1 MDLLGNYHANPNY
14 GAGVYRRRIML
25 RRNQYTLYGAIE
37 DTHHGFSVT
46 VESDGQQVTQI
57 TPGFHRI
64 PFTTCDGAGKPLQN
78 LFGAALNDSPL
89 TLLTRAGVQQNCTHL
104 LDLTVLTI
112 CHSQTVDA
120 EVQYD
125 VAVTDTK
132 DGRNQLTVHRN
143 GQLIHQWLVNSHYE
157 ILEPIELAG
166 RPLFFGFSAWANAQF
181 SGIDN
186 EAAFVLQKG
195 NMVSVARMF
204 QLEDGKR
211 AIDEHERHV
220 CHTYSPENNTKAIRL
235 ADTVKDFSDCPE
247 QLLRFVSNRE
257 T

>member
-1 MDLLGNYHANPNY
+1 MDLLGNYTYNQDY
-14 GAGVYRRRIML
+14 GNGIYRRRILL
-25 RRNQYTLYGAIE
+25 RRTEHTLYGAIE

-46 VESDGQQVTQI
+46 VTTDGQRVTQL

-78 LFGAALNDSPL
+78 LIAAALTDTPL
-89 TLLTRAGVQQNCTHL
+89 ALLQRAGAQQNCTHL
-104 LDLTVLTI
+104 LDLAVLTI
-112 CHSQTVDA
+112 CHSQTA
-120 EVQYD
+120 ETEVQYD
-125 VAVTDTK
+125 VAVTDTQ
-132 DGRNQLTVHRN
+132 DGRNHLTVHRN

-157 ILEPIELAG
+157 ILEPAELAG
-166 RPLFFGFSAWANAQF
+166 KPLFIGFSAWANAQF
-181 SGIDN
+181 SGIEK

-204 QLEDGKR
+204 KLESGKR

-220 CHTYSPENNTKAIRL
+220 CHTYSPENNAKAVRL

-247 QLLRFVSNRE
+247 QLLRFVP
-257 T
+257 TP